1 MIDRIKGS
9 DEKAFGFKVTGRV
22 SLEDVKEFEPLVRFA
37 IDRRKKRPIALLAD
51 ISEMGSVEFKA
62 RWEDLRF
69 LSKYSEHISRVAIV
83 GASKWEEVMGIIAG
97 GTVLFT
103 AETRYFHP
111 EEINQAWHWVR
122 TSSHAND
129 VPLRPIYTGGIWKD
143 YTEEFDI

>member
-1 MIDRIKGS
+1 MIERIKGS
-9 DEKAFGFKVTGRV
+9 DERAIGFKITGRV
-22 SLEDVKEFEPLVRFA
+22 TLEDVKAFEPQIEFVIA
-37 IDRRKKRPIALLAD
+37 QRKKRPIGLLAD
-51 ISEMGSVEFKA
+51 ISEMGNVDLSA

-69 LSKYSEHISRVAIV
+69 LSKYSENIARVALV
-83 GASKWEEVMGIIAG
+83 GASKWEEVMAIIAG

-111 EEINQAWHWVR
+111 EEINQAWHWVH
-122 TSSHAND
+122 TASHAND